1 MHLLTNDT
9 AADIRFQQ
17 RLKHCA
23 AWLARTV
30 IFTAVLV
37 LLGWQFHIPFLKS
50 PLSHQVTMNPV
61 TAVALLLSA
70 ISFLLLTDDQK
81 HQPKSKLNGSIL
93 AMMVIGIGL
102 WKMLNKAGITG
113 IEVDYLLFGPQ
124 ILSDNLEG
132 KLSSMAP
139 NSAFTFTLTGM
150 GLLLLPVETVRGKMP
165 AHYIALLIALLA
177 FFSIVGYIYRVGVF
191 YNVLSYI
198 PMAVHTAISFLL
210 LSLAI
215 LFSTSDRGVMKT
227 FTGIYVGSMISRF
240 LVPAAIF
247 VPVVLG
253 LLRLYGYRAGLFSTE
268 YGVTILV
275 MSIIIFFQ
283 ALIWYTVRILNTRD
297 AEKAKADRALQRSEA
312 EIVYNA
318 SLLQNISDAIVST
331 DNDFRIV
338 SWNKAAEEMY
348 GWPEH
353 EVRGKIMGSL
363 LKPEYGQVRQE
374 EILSSYFKN
383 GYWKGEIMHHKK
395 NGDII
400 SVLVSTTAIKREGI
414 NTGTVAVIRDI
425 TDRKRAEQKFR
436 DLLDA
441 APDATVIVN
450 DNGIIEMINRQV
462 VELFGYSRDELIGKP
477 VEILIP
483 GSLKNLH
490 KEHLRSYVQNP
501 KARSM
506 GAGRELEAQKKD
518 GTKFSVEIS
527 LSPLQTDEG
536 LLVSA
541 SVRDITQRRMI
552 EERLKQFK
560 DDLEKQVL
568 KRTGELRQLSAH
580 LVDIREQERLRISRE
595 IHDELGQQLTG
606 LKMDVAWLSKRT
618 AGDDEPVKRKFSGL
632 LGLLDEM
639 VKTVRRI
646 STELRP
652 AVLDDFGLLPAIE
665 WHSTEF
671 EKRFGIKVQLSIPD
685 TTLILPG
692 EKATGIFRVYQEALT
707 NIARHAEAT
716 VIRTSIVVNEVE
728 LRLTIADDGKGFDR
742 KEAGNKKTLGLL
754 GMRERIFM
762 MNGQY
767 ELSSAPGEGTAVT
780 LIIPL

>member
-1 MHLLTNDT
+1 MNLLANETAGDT
-9 AADIRFQQ
+9 RFQLW
-17 RLKHCA
+17 LKRCA
-23 AWLARTV
+23 TWFAT
-30 IFTAVLV
+30 IVLFIAIMV
-37 LLGWQFHIPFLKS
+37 LLGWTFHIPFLKS
-50 PLSHQVTMNPV
+50 PLSHQVTMNPTSAV
-61 TAVALLLSA
+61 TLLLSA
-70 ISFLLLTDDQK
+70 FSFLSLTSDQK
-81 HQPKSKLNGSIL
+81 HQPNRKLTGSIL
-93 AMMVIGIGL
+93 AIIVIVIGL
-102 WKMLNKAGITG
+102 WKLLNEAGVSG
-113 IEVDYLLFGPQ
+113 IEVDHLLFQPQ
-124 ILSDNLEG
+124 MLTDALKG
-132 KLSSMAP
+132 KLTSMAA
-139 NSAFTFTLTGM
+139 NSAVAFILTGT
-150 GLLLLPVETVRGKMP
+150 GILLIPVETFRGKMP
-165 AHYIALLIALLA
+165 AHYIAMLIALLA

-191 YNVLSYI
+191 YNVLNYI

-227 FTGIYVGSMISRF
+227 FTGVYAGSMISRF
-240 LVPAAIF
+240 LVPAAII
-247 VPVVLG
+247 VPVILG
-253 LLRLYGYRAGLFSTE
+253 LLRLYGYWAGLFSTE
-268 YGVTILV
+268 YGVTLLV

-297 AEKAKADRALQRSEA
+297 AEKARADRALQRSEA
-312 EIVYNA
+312 EIIYNA

-331 DNDFRIV
+331 DNDFRVV

-348 GWPEH
+348 GWLEH
-353 EVRGKIMGSL
+353 EVRGKIMGAI
-363 LKPEYGQVRQE
+363 LKPEYGQVGRE
-374 EILSSYFKN
+374 EMLSSYFKN

-400 SVLVSTTAIKREGI
+400 FVLVSTTAIKREGI

-425 TDRKRAEQKFR
+425 TERKRAEQKFR

-450 DNGIIEMINRQV
+450 DKGIIQMVNMRAE
-462 VELFGYSRDELIGKP
+462 ELFLYKREELVGEP
-477 VEILIP
+477 VERLLP
-483 GSLKNLH
+483 GEIAAMH
-490 KEHLRSYVQNP
+490 KQHRQNYMKEP
-501 KARSM
+501 RVRPM
-506 GAGRELEAQKKD
+506 GVGMALLAERKD
-518 GTKFSVEIS
+518 GTRFPVEIS

-536 LLVSA
+536 VLVSA
-541 SVRDITQRRMI
+541 SIRDITERRII
-552 EERLKQFK
+552 EQKLKQFNE
-560 DDLEKQVL
+560 DLEQQVL

-580 LVDIREQERLRISRE
+580 LVDIREQERIRISRE

-606 LKMDVAWLSKRT
+606 LKMDVAWLSKKT

-685 TTLILPG
+685 TTLILPA

-716 VIRTSIVVNEVE
+716 VITTSIVVNEVE
-728 LRLTIADDGKGFDR
+728 LRLTIADDGKGFDP